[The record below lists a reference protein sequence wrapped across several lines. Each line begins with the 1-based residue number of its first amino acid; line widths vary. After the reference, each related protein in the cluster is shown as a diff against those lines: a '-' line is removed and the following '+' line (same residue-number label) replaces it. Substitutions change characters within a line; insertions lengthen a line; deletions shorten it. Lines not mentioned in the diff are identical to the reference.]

1 MLTVHVDNQK
11 YDIHIEKGALE
22 QAGSWLQTI
31 WRPQKVA
38 VITDTNV
45 APLYAEKIMFQL
57 RQANFEPVLSI
68 VPAGETSKSLEQAA
82 EFFALFVLTAVF
94 PPILESTCAS
104 SVVGI

>member
-11 YDIHIEKGALE
+11 YNIHIEEGALE

-31 WRPQKVA
+31 WKPQKVA

-57 RQANFEPVLSI
+57 RQADFEPVLSI
-68 VPAGETSKSLEQAA
+68 VPEGETSKSLEQAA
-82 EFFALFVLTAVF
+82 ELYDFWQIM
-94 PPILESTCAS
+94 ILPAAMEYLHL
-104 SVVGI
+104 VEEWWVI

>member
-82 EFFALFVLTAVF
+82 ELYDFLA
-94 PPILESTCAS
+94 EN
-104 SVVGI
+104 GG

>member
-57 RQANFEPVLSI
+57 
-68 VPAGETSKSLEQAA
+68 
-82 EFFALFVLTAVF
+82 
-94 PPILESTCAS
+94 
-104 SVVGI
+104 

>member
-11 YDIHIEKGALE
+11 YDIHIEEGALE

-31 WRPQKVA
+31 WKPQKVA

-57 RQANFEPVLSI
+57 RQADFEPVLSI
-68 VPAGETSKSLEQAA
+68 VHLWNKQLSYTIFWQIM
-82 EFFALFVLTAVF
+82 
-94 PPILESTCAS
+94 ILPVAMEYLHL
-104 SVVGI
+104 VEEWWVI